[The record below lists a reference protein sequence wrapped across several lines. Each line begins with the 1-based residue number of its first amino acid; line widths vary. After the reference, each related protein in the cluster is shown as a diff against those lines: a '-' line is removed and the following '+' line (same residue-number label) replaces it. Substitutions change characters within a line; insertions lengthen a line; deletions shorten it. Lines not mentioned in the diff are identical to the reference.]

1 MKKIDRTGEEGHNN
15 FGSKMII
22 SKYNNSKDI
31 DVYLPEYNCYVKNV
45 MYKDFK
51 KGNIKC
57 PYEKRTYGIG
67 YIGIY
72 NSGSIMLIVDAYNT
86 TPEESTDDYITNYIL
101 PNGTCFDAL
110 RYNILDYSSVD
121 SLKNNTNSF
130 RYQITLDTIDKWWNY
145 EYPVEME
152 DLAKD
157 YLTNFIDNN
166 WEKMQ
171 YELLCYM
178 LNKKD
183 QLNNFTTSNLEAL
196 YNEYLQIYTYY
207 GFTQEDAV
215 KIKELLLSIAPE
227 TYDDS
232 ILNYNSVVEE
242 FIEYYILQE
251 EAMYGYKSALE

>member
-1 MKKIDRTGEEGHNN
+1 
-15 FGSKMII
+15 
-22 SKYNNSKDI
+22 
-31 DVYLPEYNCYVKNV
+31 
-45 MYKDFK
+45 
-51 KGNIKC
+51 
-57 PYEKRTYGIG
+57 
-67 YIGIY
+67 
-72 NSGSIMLIVDAYNT
+72 
-86 TPEESTDDYITNYIL
+86 
-101 PNGTCFDAL
+101 
-110 RYNILDYSSVD
+110 
-121 SLKNNTNSF
+121 
-130 RYQITLDTIDKWWNY
+130 
-145 EYPVEME
+145 ME

-183 QLNNFTTSNLEAL
+183 QLNNFTSSNLEAL